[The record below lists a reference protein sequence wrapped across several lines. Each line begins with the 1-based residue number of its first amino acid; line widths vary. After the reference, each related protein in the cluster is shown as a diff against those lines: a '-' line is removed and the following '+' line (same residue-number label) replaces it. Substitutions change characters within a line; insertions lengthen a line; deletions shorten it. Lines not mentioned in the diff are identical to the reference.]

1 MLINIFLEKI
11 IPRSSKFHL
20 YRLKANLQ
28 PTLYNIDLIADHT
41 KKLQTNRLTD
51 SSDTYGIETSTEKI
65 KVTIDGISDIYMK
78 GGQHE

>member
-1 MLINIFLEKI
+1 M
-11 IPRSSKFHL
+11 
-20 YRLKANLQ
+20 Q
-28 PTLYNIDLIADHT
+28 PTLYNIDLIADHN